1 MSNQILKT
9 KILLTMGLLSLFSCS
24 KKADLSNVFPYI
36 ITQDYLIDGI
46 KEETV
51 LIDTLIEN
59 ELYLT
64 LVKDINGLVENI
76 KISDLKQQ
84 NISIQL
90 ATDSA
95 YANLEKMFKEQKIKA
110 TLFDGPNDIPFIIF
124 SDHWLAA
131 ASLYWTN
138 LYSFANKNLKVDTFY
153 VSVPQRDAMIIFP
166 KCNDREVLDFK
177 AMIKE
182 KESDARKPL
191 TWEIFQLDN
200 ERIKR
205 IE

>member
-1 MSNQILKT
+1 
-9 KILLTMGLLSLFSCS
+9 MGLLSLFGCS
-24 KKADLSNVFPYI
+24 KKTDLSNVFPYI
-36 ITQDYLIDGI
+36 ITQDYLIEGI

-64 LVKDINGLVENI
+64 LVKDLNGLVENI

-84 NISIQL
+84 NISIEL

-95 YANLEKMFKEQKIKA
+95 HANLDRMFKEQKIKA
-110 TLFDGPNDIPFIIF
+110 TLFDGPNDIPFILF
-124 SDHWLAA
+124 SEHWLSS

-138 LYSFANKNLKVDTFY
+138 LYSFANKNLKADTFY
-153 VSVPQRDAMIIFP
+153 VSIPQRDAMIIFP
-166 KCNDREVLDFK
+166 KCNNKELLDFK

-182 KESDARKPL
+182 KESDASKLL

-200 ERIKR
+200 KKINR